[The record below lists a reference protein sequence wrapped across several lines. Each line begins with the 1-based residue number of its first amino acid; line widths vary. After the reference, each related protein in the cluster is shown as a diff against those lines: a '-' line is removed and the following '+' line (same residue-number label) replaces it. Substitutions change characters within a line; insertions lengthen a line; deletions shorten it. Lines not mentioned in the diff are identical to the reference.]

1 MEIFIIIYIILASF
15 AYASTLGLAGNTDI
29 FNTKYDIFN
38 TKYEVLLIAMFALLI
53 VTPILNIIPIIVYL
67 VLINK
72 NLKQ

>member
-1 MEIFIIIYIILASF
+1 MIILITIHIILVSF
-15 AYASTLGLAGNTDI
+15 AFALTLRLVGDTDI
-29 FNTKYDIFN
+29 FNTKY
-38 TKYEVLLIAMFALLI
+38 YVLLITMFALLI

>member
-1 MEIFIIIYIILASF
+1 MIILITIHIILVSF
-15 AYASTLGLAGNTDI
+15 AFALTLGLVGDTDI
-29 FNTKYDIFN
+29 FDGKY
-38 TKYEVLLIAMFALLI
+38 YALLIAMFALLI

>member
-1 MEIFIIIYIILASF
+1 MIILITIHIILVSF
-15 AYASTLGLAGNTDI
+15 AFALTLGLVGDTDI
-29 FNTKYDIFN
+29 FNTKYN
-38 TKYEVLLIAMFALLI
+38 ALLIAMFALLI